1 MKTKN
6 DYKND
11 YLQELLSIAIKIDE
25 KLELSSQKTKRI
37 QRLAALAKQ
46 GDRETDEYK
55 ALMSEFRNPTVI
67 SFDSEMAGIRHVV
80 KKLRKYKQTPKTHET
95 A

>member
-6 DYKND
+6 DY
-11 YLQELLSIAIKIDE
+11 LQDLLLIAIEIDK
-25 KLELSSQKTKRI
+25 KLELSDQRTESI
-37 QRLAALAKQ
+37 QRLASLAKQ
-46 GDRETDEYK
+46 GTQETDEYK
-55 ALMSEFRNPTVI
+55 ALMSEFRNPRAI
-67 SFDSEMAGIRHVV
+67 DFGNEMAGIRYIV